1 MRLDKKWVNVGMM
14 LLLMV
19 FMASCAESVEMDEV
33 DELMAL
39 DEVPCPG
46 DPCVYPVLAP
56 QKVSKSPGA
65 RFGKVRTYADG
76 TKRNHNGLD
85 LRMPLGSKLYAMY
98 DSYVYQIGEGNGW
111 GEYIICLTTVRRKP
125 VYIMYAHIQRAKVRV
140 GDFVKTGD
148 VIAISGE
155 TGNLD
160 EAVDLGYVEH
170 HMHMEVREVDFNKTY
185 LQSTALDPEEFMST
199 KLGYTG
205 RPKKKR
211 PCHSR

>member
-1 MRLDKKWVNVGMM
+1 
-14 LLLMV
+14 
-19 FMASCAESVEMDEV
+19 
-33 DELMAL
+33 
-39 DEVPCPG
+39 
-46 DPCVYPVLAP
+46 
-56 QKVSKSPGA
+56 
-65 RFGKVRTYADG
+65 
-76 TKRNHNGLD
+76 
-85 LRMPLGSKLYAMY
+85 
-98 DSYVYQIGEGNGW
+98 
-111 GEYIICLTTVRRKP
+111 
-125 VYIMYAHIQRAKVRV
+125 MYAHIQRAKVRV

-170 HMHMEVREVDFNKTY
+170 HMHMEVREVEFNKTY

-205 RPKKKR
+205 RPKQKR